1 MATILLVE
9 DDQFLSSLL
18 KNRLTREGFTVAH
31 ADSGPAAIEI
41 LKTTRPDLML
51 LDLILPEK
59 SGFEILEEI
68 KSDPRLQ
75 GTKFP
80 VIITSNLGQE
90 SDMAKGKDLG
100 VVDYFVKARISI
112 DEIVSKIKNVLA
124 STSARS

>member
-1 MATILLVE
+1 MSTILLVE

-18 KNRLTREGFTVAH
+18 KNRLTREGFTVFH

-75 GTKFP
+75 GTKSIP

-90 SDMAKGKDLG
+90 SDLAKGKDLG

-112 DEIVSKIKNVLA
+112 DEIITKIRKILA
-124 STSARS
+124 AQK